1 MTARCAQ
8 HDMLM
13 YETDDELARQAGAFL
28 CAGLDADAAVIA
40 VGTQEK
46 RSILR
51 EVIGARSAHVEFL
64 DRDAVYT
71 RPEDVL
77 ARFDLA
83 ARRLVRD
90 GARAIRIYG
99 ELPVCETRAQRDG
112 WIGYEAI
119 LNRAFA
125 DRPIMIMCGYDA
137 RDVPERI
144 VAQGLLAH
152 PRVLLGEL
160 AVNPHYRDPDEL
172 VESVARPPETLP
184 DVHPVLFADDR
195 EFRERLAHELAT
207 AGVPPERAG
216 ELLLAAVEVLAN
228 ARVHGNGVRA
238 LRVGRAGDRFVC
250 EISDFGAGVSD
261 PLAGYLPPAPA
272 ALAGAGLWIAR
283 QLTSRLDLVRS
294 ADGFSVRL
302 WS

>member
-1 MTARCAQ
+1 MTAHHGQ
-8 HDMLM
+8 HDMLV

-28 CAGLDADAAVIA
+28 CAGLDGDAAVIA
-40 VGTQEK
+40 VGTHEK

-71 RPEDVL
+71 RPEDTL
-77 ARFDLA
+77 ARYDLA
-83 ARRLVRD
+83 ARRLLRKGV
-90 GARAIRIYG
+90 RAIRVYG
-99 ELPVCETRAQRDG
+99 ELPVCKTRAQWNG
-112 WIGYEAI
+112 WMGYEAI

-125 DRPIMIMCGYDA
+125 DRPIMILCGYDA
-137 RDVPERI
+137 REVPERV
-144 VAQGLLAH
+144 VAHGLLAH
-152 PRVLLGEL
+152 PQVLLGEL
-160 AVNPHYRDPDEL
+160 AVNPHYRDPGEL
-172 VESVARPPETLP
+172 VRSVAQPPEPLA
-184 DVHPVLFADDR
+184 DMRPVLFGNDR

-207 AGVPPERAG
+207 AGVPRERAG

-228 ARVHGNGVRA
+228 ARYHGNGVRA

-250 EISDFGAGVSD
+250 EISDFGAGVRD
-261 PLAGYLPPAPA
+261 PLAGYLPPAPD

-283 QLTSRLDLVRS
+283 QLTSCLDLVQS

>member
-1 MTARCAQ
+1 MTAHRGQ
-8 HDMLM
+8 HDMLV

-71 RPEDVL
+71 RPEDAL
-77 ARFDLA
+77 ARYDLA

-90 GARAIRIYG
+90 GVRAIRVYG
-99 ELPVCETRAQRDG
+99 ELPVCKTRAQWNG
-112 WIGYEAI
+112 WMGYEAI

-125 DRPIMIMCGYDA
+125 DRPIMILCGYDA
-137 RDVPERI
+137 REVPERV

-160 AVNPHYRDPDEL
+160 AVNPHYRDPGEL
-172 VESVARPPETLP
+172 VRSVAQPPEPLA
-184 DVHPVLFADDR
+184 DMHPVLFADDR

-207 AGVPPERAG
+207 AGVARERAG

-228 ARVHGNGVRA
+228 ARLHGNGVRA
-238 LRVGRAGDRFVC
+238 LRVGRARDRFVC
-250 EISDFGAGVSD
+250 EISDFGAGVRD
-261 PLAGYLPPAPA
+261 PLAGYLPPAPD